1 MLLTTTSNLDEQFLD
16 PEVESYINFIDSDE
30 QESTGFLNKKR
41 VQENFEAVGN
51 MLNQFIVYPDLLI
64 DLITPRDSHFHLF
77 FFQRIMIRCMERGL
91 ITYEYFSRGTSKSF
105 LADIDRYLHCMF
117 VPRHHTSITA
127 GTNKQAAEIAKQKI
141 VDDLWVKF
149 PLLANE
155 MQKRK
160 IAGKILDAY
169 KMGQDYVEFTFKNGS
184 SLDLGNV
191 RGLRRQSLIFEEII
205 EQDATKVNEVYI
217 PLLNEP
223 RKMANGLINPYEPQ
237 SQQIFVTTAGFQ
249 GTFAYD
255 KLIEVLCRSVI
266 EPEKYFVLGG
276 SYRIPLMCGLTAR
289 QQIEDVINS
298 PSFSKDSFEREY
310 ESRWSNA
317 PMGAAF
323 SSSTVSNLRTVKRV
337 ELKDHLTEKQREEN
351 QFYVICADM
360 AKDGSAETAV
370 LVAKVIPKDHYFTYK
385 VVNLLSVNS
394 TDYMTVANTFK
405 KLVRAYNAK
414 MLIYDANG
422 VGAGIRDWLNKQTQD
437 ESGQILEGLGI
448 INPPTDSEKDL
459 ISYPKDKTLCYEIK
473 SGGTVGEQIHFFFF
487 SRMSTGAI
495 TYPLKLHEAVSL
507 YTRNESF
514 MKMSTGRQEQFL
526 RPFKT
531 MDKMEEELKNLDIVN
546 TSDNLTNRLKIVR
559 RNAAIQK
566 DFFSAAEYLV

>member
-1 MLLTTTSNLDEQFLD
+1 
-16 PEVESYINFIDSDE
+16 
-30 QESTGFLNKKR
+30 
-41 VQENFEAVGN
+41 
-51 MLNQFIVYPDLLI
+51 
-64 DLITPRDSHFHLF
+64 
-77 FFQRIMIRCMERGL
+77 
-91 ITYEYFSRGTSKSF
+91 
-105 LADIDRYLHCMF
+105 
-117 VPRHHTSITA
+117 
-127 GTNKQAAEIAKQKI
+127 
-141 VDDLWVKF
+141 
-149 PLLANE
+149 
-155 MQKRK
+155 
-160 IAGKILDAY
+160 
-169 KMGQDYVEFTFKNGS
+169 
-184 SLDLGNV
+184 
-191 RGLRRQSLIFEEII
+191 
-205 EQDATKVNEVYI
+205 
-217 PLLNEP
+217 
-223 RKMANGLINPYEPQ
+223 
-237 SQQIFVTTAGFQ
+237 
-249 GTFAYD
+249 
-255 KLIEVLCRSVI
+255 
-266 EPEKYFVLGG
+266 
-276 SYRIPLMCGLTAR
+276 
-289 QQIEDVINS
+289 
-298 PSFSKDSFEREY
+298 
-310 ESRWSNA
+310 
-317 PMGAAF
+317 MGAAF

-385 VVNLLSVNS
+385 IVNLLSVNS

-507 YTRNESF
+507 YTRNDSF
-514 MKMSTGRQEQFL
+514 MKMSPGRQEQFL

>member
-1 MLLTTTSNLDEQFLD
+1 MLLTTTSSLDEQFLD

-51 MLNQFIVYPDLLI
+51 MLNQFIVYPDLFI
-64 DLITPRDSHFHLF
+64 DLITPKESHFHLF

-237 SQQIFVTTAGFQ
+237 SQQIYITTAG
-249 GTFAYD
+249 
-255 KLIEVLCRSVI
+255 
-266 EPEKYFVLGG
+266 
-276 SYRIPLMCGLTAR
+276 
-289 QQIEDVINS
+289 
-298 PSFSKDSFEREY
+298 
-310 ESRWSNA
+310 SN
-317 PMGAAF
+317 
-323 SSSTVSNLRTVKRV
+323 
-337 ELKDHLTEKQREEN
+337 
-351 QFYVICADM
+351 C
-360 AKDGSAETAV
+360 
-370 LVAKVIPKDHYFTYK
+370 
-385 VVNLLSVNS
+385 
-394 TDYMTVANTFK
+394 
-405 KLVRAYNAK
+405 
-414 MLIYDANG
+414 
-422 VGAGIRDWLNKQTQD
+422 
-437 ESGQILEGLGI
+437 
-448 INPPTDSEKDL
+448 
-459 ISYPKDKTLCYEIK
+459 
-473 SGGTVGEQIHFFFF
+473 
-487 SRMSTGAI
+487 
-495 TYPLKLHEAVSL
+495 
-507 YTRNESF
+507 
-514 MKMSTGRQEQFL
+514 
-526 RPFKT
+526 
-531 MDKMEEELKNLDIVN
+531 KNLVPLHI
-546 TSDNLTNRLKIVR
+546 
-559 RNAAIQK
+559 
-566 DFFSAAEYLV
+566 